1 MTIKSSFRFEGINK
15 VYSDFSL
22 WQILSFVGP
31 WNTIVEAAVE
41 VRSIKNTA
49 CVENNGVGENI
60 LEHNLLSAKKCGKAP
75 KSVWKSQIFKEQ
87 SNSSHHCC
95 PYYYND
101 IDVYHLQQGTQ
112 KCAPFWF
119 IHILSCRFNPIRS
132 QLETVLDFWL
142 VNVYMKEC
150 ELIKESLSHFWA
162 PCCNIIIKI
171 IIIF

>member
-1 MTIKSSFRFEGINK
+1 MSSPWANNNNVNRKFCMTIKPSFRFEGINK

-60 LEHNLLSAKKCGKAP
+60 LEHNLLSAKKCGKVL
-75 KSVWKSQIFKEQ
+75 KSVWKFQIFKEQ

-101 IDVYHLQQGTQ
+101 IDVYITYSKEPKSVPPFDLFTFFRVHLIQSEASW
-112 KCAPFWF
+112 K
-119 IHILSCRFNPIRS
+119 LSS
-132 QLETVLDFWL
+132 TSDWL
-142 VNVYMKEC
+142 MSTWKNVN
-150 ELIKESLSHFWA
+150 
-162 PCCNIIIKI
+162 
-171 IIIF
+171 